1 MRNRIGVCSWS
12 LRPRSPS
19 DLGRSVRACG
29 LDAVQLALDPLR
41 LGEWSVGETC
51 EALEEAGVA
60 ILSGMMAMT
69 GEDYTSLE
77 SIRRTGGVRAN
88 EHWESNRRA
97 AREDARLAR
106 RLGLELVTFH
116 AGFLPDDPRSRE
128 RAVLVERLREVV
140 DCFADEGLRVGFETG
155 QETAAT
161 LIGFLEE
168 LDRPSAGVNFDPA
181 NLLLYGMG
189 DPVEALR
196 LLAPHVRQMHVKDA
210 RRAKES
216 GTWGEETPVG
226 EGEVD
231 WREFFRLIRDH
242 PLESDLLIEREG
254 GDERVRDVRRAH
266 QLVRSHLPPRM

>member
-1 MRNRIGVCSWS
+1 MRNRLGVCSWS
-12 LRPRSPS
+12 LRPQSPS
-19 DLGRSVRACG
+19 GLGQSVRACG

-41 LGEWSVGETC
+41 LGLWSFEETC
-51 EALEEAGVA
+51 AALEESGVA

-88 EHWESNRRA
+88 QHWEENRRA

-106 RLGLELVTFH
+106 RLDLDLVTFH
-116 AGFLPDDPRSRE
+116 AGFLPDDQRSPE
-128 RAVLVERLREVV
+128 RAVLVERLREII

-155 QETAAT
+155 QETAET

-189 DPVEALR
+189 DPVEALL

-210 RRAKES
+210 RRAKVS
-216 GTWGEETPVG
+216 GAWGDEVPVG

-231 WREFFRLIRDH
+231 WREFFRIVRDH
-242 PLESDLLIEREG
+242 PLEGDLLIEREAG
-254 GDERVRDVRRAH
+254 EERVRDIRRAH
-266 QLVRSHLPPRM
+266 QLVRSHLPSRM